1 MSVSQGETELKGEKN
16 SAAGWLED
24 GWRNGSS
31 KCQQALEQLKRGE
44 QLLSCSC
51 LEFVYL
57 SMYSL

>member
-51 LEFVYL
+51 LEFV
-57 SMYSL
+57 